1 MQAMILA
8 AGRGNRLR
16 PLTDVTP
23 KPLIEVKGKPLI
35 VYHIENLHQAGI
47 TDIVINVRY
56 LGDKIQ
62 DYLGNGAAWGVKI
75 QYSVEETELEVG
87 GGIFN
92 ALSLLKKSP
101 FIIVNGDIW
110 TDYPLVSLKTKAKGL
125 AYLVMVDNPSHNQ
138 KGDYHLEDNGLLSRQ
153 AFLPSLTYSGISILH
168 PDLFTDCTKG
178 ASFRLAPLLDKAAYA
193 QKLYGEYYQ
202 GAWTD
207 VGTIERLHHLENFLS
222 TPMLEKKML
231 Y

>member
-35 VYHIENLHQAGI
+35 VYHIEKLYQAGI

-75 QYSVEETELEVG
+75 QYSFESSELEVG

-110 TDYPLVSLKTKAKGL
+110 TDYPFDSLKTKAKGL
-125 AYLVMVDNPSHNQ
+125 AYLVLVDNPSHNP
-138 KGDYHLEDNGLLSRQ
+138 KGDYYLEDTGLLSRQ
-153 AFLPSLTYSGISILH
+153 ALLQSFTYSGISILH
-168 PDLFTDCTKG
+168 PDLFVDCTPG
-178 ASFRLAPLLDKAAYA
+178 TSFRLAPLLDKAAL
-193 QKLYGEYYQ
+193 QKKLYGEHYK

-207 VGTIERLHHLENFLS
+207 VGTIERLHNLENFLS
-222 TPMLEKKML
+222 TPLLEKKML

>member
-23 KPLIEVKGKPLI
+23 KPLIEVCGKPLI
-35 VYHIENLHQAGI
+35 VYHLEKLQQAGI
-47 TDIVINVRY
+47 RDIVINVRH

-62 DYLGNGAAWGVKI
+62 DYLGSGDAWGVKI
-75 QYSVEETELEVG
+75 QYSFESAELEVG

-92 ALSLLKKSP
+92 ALPLLKKSP
-101 FIIVNGDIW
+101 FIILNGDIW
-110 TDYPLVSLKTKAKGL
+110 TDYPIASLTTKAKGL
-125 AYLVMVDNPSHNQ
+125 AYLVLVDNPPHNQ
-138 KGDYHLEDNGLLSRQ
+138 KGDYCLQSNGLLSRQ
-153 AFLPSLTYSGISILH
+153 ASLESLTYSGISILH
-168 PDLFTDCTKG
+168 PDLFSGSTPLS
-178 ASFRLAPLLDKAAYA
+178 SFRLAPLLDKAALA
-193 QKLYGEYYQ
+193 QKLYGEHYQ

-207 VGTIERLHHLENFLS
+207 VGTIERLHQLEYSLS
-222 TPMLEKKML
+222 TPLPEKKML